1 MIKRKYNL
9 VSAVVASDG
18 EGWGQVAFALDS
30 DGPTPSTSTASAL
43 RSEGDLVDGRLAV
56 VAVAAGRN
64 HEVLSAFDF
73 QDVVQHVSAMTP
85 IE

>member
-30 DGPTPSTSTASAL
+30 DGPTPSTSSTSTA
-43 RSEGDLVDGRLAV
+43 SEGDLVDGRLAV

-64 HEVLSAFDF
+64 HEVLPAFDL